1 MVLEKVVEPSDS
13 DAAESDANTL
23 KSNKDARS
31 SALSAIASIAKAFV
45 AQESW
50 VAPVSLFTV
59 VCTLH
64 GEIFASNDRPK
75 VQEVLSELC
84 EMWFIQNR
92 SSRDAVA
99 PQMISFL
106 LAKAL
111 ATDSKQLDMKRLFM
125 VREALTYL
133 DLEDE
138 STLQLRI
145 LVQRTF
151 LHTQFL
157 ALGGDNFGRRFL
169 IWALTA
175 LPLVSLFHKT
185 MKNGLISAPKWK
197 RESYANVYFR
207 AWQTAGGS
215 AKLRIETALT
225 NLVDSAIHVQNSG
238 ARKSAESVLQYF
250 VDQKALDKNV
260 EDLLYRLYSPL
271 LFHALEVANPN
282 VRENAL
288 RQLGIVFPLVP
299 PVLPQGEFD
308 EALEEQFHTLVDS
321 LDDRAPNVR
330 SQAVLSIGRIVA
342 TFWDLLPMQSIHAIL
357 GHLTEEMAFD
367 RTSPAVRESV
377 FRVLA
382 AIIEQTPASHRLFS
396 ERDYLSKLGPLIFDT
411 SEKVRIA
418 CANLL
423 ETVKKVRV
431 IKFYDIVEF
440 DTLLE
445 ALGNDTSDKVV
456 RSITRVLQASYW
468 PYPRYQV
475 EDIVLRA
482 VTLIDMNPKAAIVFY
497 KHAKLVDP
505 AVAVNFMVQ
514 LWSDHLIP
522 LVNGLEDS
530 GAPVPKKA
538 AAAKKAGKKATAAKK
553 SASKRG
559 KSKPQT
565 KTVIKKVIV
574 RKTVKVLR
582 PKVKTDSETATED
595 LNQSTVKRVRWADEE
610 VEKKTKMDE
619 TPAEPEFEEVEEEVE
634 EEIEVEEEV
643 EVDEEADDDTAEGVT
658 GEEAEPNA
666 KRAKTAEAPL
676 ESNKENIIAITRIVA
691 AIWERVEGAV
701 KDHETLQHLFDSLSQ
716 DSVLLTLQRC
726 CPDSSLSKIASRLPT
741 KTLKRFATDSIAQI
755 TNVALA
761 QEDGSP
767 SASQAALLPCI
778 FAWDED
784 YASRLVDAI
793 SSLIGSRDHK
803 SQVLGTKLV
812 ANMLA
817 TNDFSWVRDALLSQ
831 PKLLAKLVKA
841 LKAKVSEAELLLVD
855 DDAPSQPDMIVEC
868 CVLHLKLMLHHAYA
882 SRDSGAKMA
891 KEAFE
896 EVAAWLEMTII
907 PALTLKSRENELDH
921 KVDDRA
927 PSDLEFPLHIASA
940 LLLTLNDYDALI
952 TAISAGNETDNVS
965 NQTPGSRPLPASALS
980 RSVWKIS
987 KSLLQ
992 VRSTKQHLNIA
1003 VAVGWKL
1010 LARESQTLSS
1020 PILPTG
1026 ADRAEFTIL
1035 LLHRDQT
1042 PNKRLSVAALRT
1054 LCKQKNEYVK
1064 IALDRLW
1071 TEIASNYREDDHDYE
1086 MDPETTLVKE
1096 FEPICLAFGGAVAL
1110 LTPAALWLR
1119 SKIERARHSPAA
1131 VWSTVQFCYM
1141 LLHPSSKRPSP
1152 INAAALRP
1160 LLEALFASMHED
1172 IPAES
1177 VLRSRLDQLLKNP
1190 AFAKR

>member
-1 MVLEKVVEPSDS
+1 MVLEKVAQPADS
-13 DAAESDANTL
+13 DAAESDEDTL
-23 KSNKDARS
+23 KSIKDTRFA
-31 SALSAIASIAKAFV
+31 ALSAISSIAKAFV

-75 VQEVLSELC
+75 VQEELSELC

-111 ATDSKQLDMKRLFM
+111 ATDSKQLDLKRLFL

-185 MKNGLISAPKWK
+185 MKTGLISAPKWK

-207 AWQTAGGS
+207 AWQTSEGS

-250 VDQKALDKNV
+250 VDQKAIDKNV

-342 TFWDLLPMQSIHAIL
+342 TFWDLLPKQSVHAIL

-367 RTSPAVRESV
+367 RTSAAVRESV

-396 ERDYLSKLGPLIFDT
+396 ERDYLGKLGPLMFDT

-475 EDIVLRA
+475 EDIVVRA
-482 VTLIDMNPKAAIVFY
+482 VTLINMNPKAAIVFY
-497 KHAKLVDP
+497 KHAKLIDP
-505 AVAVNFMVQ
+505 VVAVNFIVQ
-514 LWSDHLIP
+514 LWNDHLVP
-522 LVNGLEDS
+522 LVNDLEDVVVT
-530 GAPVPKKA
+530 VPKKT
-538 AAAKKAGKKATAAKK
+538 AAAKKAGKKVTAAKK
-553 SASKRG
+553 SASKR
-559 KSKPQT
+559 SKAKPKT
-565 KTVIKKVIV
+565 KTVVKKVIV

-582 PKVKTDSETATED
+582 PKAKPAAELAAED
-595 LNQSTVKRVRWADEE
+595 LNQSSVKKVRWADEE
-610 VEKKTKMDE
+610 EEKKTKMDE

-643 EVDEEADDDTAEGVT
+643 EVDDEEEEDAADDA
-658 GEEAEPNA
+658 GEEAEPSA
-666 KRAKTAEAPL
+666 KRSKTAEAPL
-676 ESNKENIIAITRIVA
+676 ESTKENIIAITRIVA
-691 AIWERVEGAV
+691 TIWERVEGAV
-701 KDHETLQHLFDSLSQ
+701 KDQGTLKSLFDSLSQ
-716 DSVLLTLQRC
+716 DSVLSTLQRC
-726 CPDSSLSKIASRLPT
+726 CPDASLSKIASRLPT
-741 KTLKRFATDSIAQI
+741 KTLKRFATDSIAQV
-755 TNVALA
+755 TNVDLA
-761 QEDGSP
+761 HEDGSP

-784 YASRLVDAI
+784 YASRLIDAI
-793 SSLIGSRDHK
+793 ASLIDSRDHK
-803 SQVLGTKLV
+803 SQVLGTKLI
-812 ANMLA
+812 ANILA
-817 TNDFSWVRDALLSQ
+817 TTEFTWVRDALMAQ
-831 PKLLAKLVKA
+831 YKLLARLIKA
-841 LKAKVSEAELLLVD
+841 LKAKVAQAELLIVGKE
-855 DDAPSQPDMIVEC
+855 AQSQPELIIEC
-868 CVLHLKLMLHHAYA
+868 SVLRLKLMLHYGFA
-882 SRDSGAKMA
+882 SKEAGAKIA
-891 KEAFE
+891 KDAFE
-896 EVAAWLEMTII
+896 ELAAWLEMTII
-907 PALTLKSRENELDH
+907 PALVRKSRENEVDR

-927 PSDLEFPLHIASA
+927 PSDLEFTLNIASA
-940 LLLTLNDYDALI
+940 LLLTLNDYDALVM
-952 TAISAGNETDNVS
+952 AISSGDATQDVS
-965 NQTPGSRPLPASALS
+965 NQTPGTQPLPASALS
-980 RSVWKIS
+980 SSIWTIS

-992 VRSTKQHLNIA
+992 VRSTKQHLNLA

-1010 LARESQTLSS
+1010 LARESQTLTRS
-1020 PILPTG
+1020 ILPSA
-1026 ADRAEFTIL
+1026 ADRAEFTVL
-1035 LLHRDQT
+1035 LLKRDQT

-1096 FEPICLAFGGAVAL
+1096 FEPISLAFGGAVAL

-1119 SKIERARHSPAA
+1119 SQIERARHSPAA
-1131 VWSTVQFCYM
+1131 VWCTIQLCYM
-1141 LLHPSSKRPSP
+1141 LLYPSSKRPQP
-1152 INAAALRP
+1152 IHAAALRP

-1172 IPAES
+1172 VPAES
-1177 VLRSRLDQLLKNP
+1177 ILRSRLDQLLKNP